1 VRPPSLFEDVA
12 GAILDGTP
20 VDWAGVESAAAA
32 ADQPLVEQLKTLA
45 ALRSV
50 RQSSDMPGGPATVS
64 WGHLRVFERI
74 GHGAFGDVHRAW
86 DTRLDREVALKLLP
100 PESDD
105 ADAPGSSVIE
115 EGRLLARIRHPNVVT
130 IYGAERIDGRV
141 GLWMELVKGR
151 TLEQALQDGT
161 TFTSREVA
169 HIGVELGRAV
179 GAVHAA
185 GLVHR
190 DIKAQNVMVE
200 DTGRLVLMDFGT
212 GRELEGASDANVAG
226 TPLYLAPEV
235 LAGGTADARSDVYSI
250 GVVLY
255 HLLTGSYPVEGRDL
269 ADLRRAHAARAEA
282 TLPSSAREI
291 PSRLRRVIARALDP
305 NPERRPDGADALAA
319 SLSTLERGPALLR
332 RTSYAA
338 AAVVVMT
345 VAAVVWG
352 QREPTPAAEPASP
365 SATTDAP
372 VIAVMPFTNL
382 STDPDSDYFVDGLT
396 AEVIRNLADIEGL
409 QVRSQGSS
417 FSLKGKPRD
426 LALYQAQLGVNLIL
440 EASVLRVDDRL
451 RATVQLV
458 QVPDDVVLWSE
469 PFDRRV
475 DDVFAIQDEISTAIA
490 TRLRLT
496 LGRSRR
502 RYQTNLPAYE
512 AYLRAR
518 TVVSRRGTESAQQA
532 ARLFQQVIDM
542 DPTFAL
548 AHAGLADAYAEMSWQ
563 LTGLSLEEGLEGMRP
578 AAEAALELDPQLAEA
593 HAAMGLTYARER
605 EWDLATASF
614 ERALDLNGTLTQV
627 RVNYAQTLVT
637 MGQVDKAL
645 QLLETARTTD
655 PLSPMVKRELAW
667 TEFIDRRFEEAITDF
682 RAALED
688 DPGLPFT
695 TQGLARA
702 LTFAGRPEE
711 AIEVWLHKPA
721 SDGDWERWLAHAYVR
736 AGRRED
742 LDRLIEADRNGHPYR
757 QALIYSALGDI
768 DKTFEYLNQ
777 SVDVAPHRTAQML
790 VYPEMAL
797 LRGDPRLDALRTRLN
812 LH

>member
-1 VRPPSLFEDVA
+1 MKPPSLFEDVA

-20 VDWAGVESAAAA
+20 VDWASVESAASA

-50 RQSSDMPGGPATVS
+50 RRSSDMPGGSATVS

-105 ADAPGSSVIE
+105 ADAPGSSIIE

-151 TLEQALQDGT
+151 TLEQALQEGT

-169 HIGVELGRAV
+169 RIGMELCRAV
-179 GAVHAA
+179 AAVHAA

-282 TLPSSAREI
+282 TLPASAREI

-305 NPERRPDGADALAA
+305 KPERRPDGADALAA
-319 SLSTLERGPALLR
+319 SLSALERGPALLR

-338 AAVVVMT
+338 AAVVVMA

-365 SATTDAP
+365 SATAEAP

-426 LALYQAQLGVNLIL
+426 LARYQAQLGVNLIL

-458 QVPDDVVLWSE
+458 QIPDDVVLWSE

-532 ARLFQQVIDM
+532 ARLFKQVIDM

-578 AAEAALELDPQLAEA
+578 AAEAAFALDPQLAEA

-655 PLSPMVKRELAW
+655 PLSPIVKRELAW
-667 TEFIDRRFEEAITDF
+667 TEFIDRRFEDAITNF

-711 AIEVWLHKPA
+711 AIDVWLHKPA

-757 QALIYSALGDI
+757 QALIYSALGSI

-790 VYPEMAL
+790 MYPEMAL
-797 LRGDPRLDALRTRLN
+797 LGGDPRLEALRARLN